1 MFFGLVTLFVALS
14 ISAVAAY
21 YSIVGLMAIFSA
33 AAFSIAVMGVV
44 LEIGKL
50 VTASWLYQNWKT
62 VPKVLKYYLTSAVVI
77 LMFIT
82 SMGIFGYLSKSHID
96 AGTNTSQV
104 TVKLDRVNSRIASE
118 QKVIDRAERQ
128 LENLDKALE
137 RYVELGAV
145 SKGLDRRISQEEERL
160 KLTNMVNK
168 SQDKIDEYLDQ
179 KSEYELEIKNFEVE
193 VGPLK
198 YISALLYGDD
208 ALTFLENAV
217 RWVILI
223 LVFVFDPLAVL
234 LVVAANITIRDVLNK
249 RKRIKYLSK
258 KNQSV
263 MVLQERLQKLKM
275 VLLWSITN
283 RRENYAIYTSNKGNY
298 YIINHRNSVTHF

>member
-160 KLTNMVNK
+160 KLSNMVNK
-168 SQDKIDEYLDQ
+168 SQEKIDEYLDE
-179 KSEYELEIKNFEVE
+179 KSDYELEIKNFEVE

-249 RKRIKYLSK
+249 RKRIKDKLLRK
-258 KNQSV
+258 QRKNKILV
-263 MVLQERLQKLKM
+263 KAEPNGDGTARK
-275 VLLWSITN
+275 ITKTKN
-283 RRENYAIYTSNKGNY
+283 GVTMEY
-298 YIINHRNSVTHF
+298 YE

>member
-1 MFFGLVTLFVALS
+1 MFFGLVTLIVALS

-249 RKRIKYLSK
+249 RKRIREKLLRK
-258 KNQSV
+258 QRKNKILV
-263 MVLQERLQKLKM
+263 KTEPIGDGTARK
-275 VLLWSITN
+275 ITKTKN
-283 RRENYAIYTSNKGNY
+283 GVTMEY
-298 YIINHRNSVTHF
+298 YE

>member
-1 MFFGLVTLFVALS
+1 MFFGLVTLIVALS

-145 SKGLDRRISQEEERL
+145 SKGLDRRESQEEERL

-168 SQDKIDEYLDQ
+168 SQEKIDEYLDE
-179 KSEYELEIKNFEVE
+179 KSEYQLEIKNFEVE

-249 RKRIKYLSK
+249 RKRIKDKLLRK
-258 KNQSV
+258 QRKNKILV
-263 MVLQERLQKLKM
+263 KEEPIGDGTARK
-275 VLLWSITN
+275 ITKTKN
-283 RRENYAIYTSNKGNY
+283 GVTMEY
-298 YIINHRNSVTHF
+298 YE

>member
-1 MFFGLVTLFVALS
+1 MFLAVITLFIALS

-62 VPKVLKYYLTSAVVI
+62 VPKILKYYLTSAVVI

-96 AGTNTSQV
+96 AGTNTSQI

-118 QKVIDRAERQ
+118 QKTIDRAERQ
-128 LENLDKALE
+128 LVNLDKALE

-145 SKGLDRRISQEEERL
+145 SKGLDRRESQEEERT

-168 SQDKIDEYLDQ
+168 SQEKIDQYLDE

-198 YISALLYGDD
+198 YISALIYGDD

-234 LVVAANITIRDVLNK
+234 LVVAANISINDYNNQK
-249 RKRIKYLSK
+249 RKERLRNFK
-258 KNQSV
+258 KNTKNRILV
-263 MVLQERLQKLKM
+263 KEEPIGDGTAKK
-275 VLLWSITN
+275 ITKTKN
-283 RRENYAIYTSNKGNY
+283 GVTMEY
-298 YIINHRNSVTHF
+298 YE

>member
-1 MFFGLVTLFVALS
+1 MFFGLVTLIVALS

-50 VTASWLYQNWKT
+50 VTASWLYQNWKS

-145 SKGLDRRISQEEERL
+145 SKGLDRRESQEEERL

-168 SQDKIDEYLDQ
+168 SQEKIDEYLDQ

-249 RKRIKYLSK
+249 RKRIKDKLLRK
-258 KNQSV
+258 QRKNKILV
-263 MVLQERLQKLKM
+263 KEEPIGDGTARK
-275 VLLWSITN
+275 ITKTKN
-283 RRENYAIYTSNKGNY
+283 GVTMEY
-298 YIINHRNSVTHF
+298 YE

>member
-1 MFFGLVTLFVALS
+1 MFFGLVTLIVALS

-50 VTASWLYQNWKT
+50 VTASWLYQNWKS

-145 SKGLDRRISQEEERL
+145 SKGLDRRDSQEEERL

-249 RKRIKYLSK
+249 RKRIREKLLRK
-258 KNQSV
+258 QRKNKILV
-263 MVLQERLQKLKM
+263 KEEPIGDGTARK
-275 VLLWSITN
+275 ITKTKN
-283 RRENYAIYTSNKGNY
+283 GVTMEY
-298 YIINHRNSVTHF
+298 YE

>member
-1 MFFGLVTLFVALS
+1 MFFGLVTLIVALS

-145 SKGLDRRISQEEERL
+145 SKGLDRRESQEEERL

-168 SQDKIDEYLDQ
+168 SQEKIDEYLDQ

-249 RKRIKYLSK
+249 RKRIREKLLRK
-258 KNQSV
+258 QRKNKILV
-263 MVLQERLQKLKM
+263 KTEPIGDGTARK
-275 VLLWSITN
+275 ITKTKN
-283 RRENYAIYTSNKGNY
+283 GVTMEY
-298 YIINHRNSVTHF
+298 YE

>member
-145 SKGLDRRISQEEERL
+145 SKGLDRRISQEEERK
-160 KLTNMVNK
+160 KLTDMVNK
-168 SQDKIDEYLDQ
+168 SQEKIDEYLDE
-179 KSEYELEIKNFEVE
+179 KSDYELEIKNFEVE

-249 RKRIKYLSK
+249 RKRIKDKLLRK
-258 KNQSV
+258 QRKDKILVKEEPIGDGTARKITKTKNGV
-263 MVLQERLQKLKM
+263 TME
-275 VLLWSITN
+275 
-283 RRENYAIYTSNKGNY
+283 Y
-298 YIINHRNSVTHF
+298 YE

>member
-1 MFFGLVTLFVALS
+1 MFIGLVTLFVALS

-50 VTASWLYQNWKT
+50 VTASWLYQNWKS

-249 RKRIKYLSK
+249 RKRIRDKLLRK
-258 KNQSV
+258 QRKNKILV
-263 MVLQERLQKLKM
+263 KEEPIGDGTARK
-275 VLLWSITN
+275 ITKTKN
-283 RRENYAIYTSNKGNY
+283 GVTMEY
-298 YIINHRNSVTHF
+298 YE

>member
-1 MFFGLVTLFVALS
+1 MFFGLVTLIVALS

-145 SKGLDRRISQEEERL
+145 SKGLDRRESQEEERL

-168 SQDKIDEYLDQ
+168 SQEKIDEYLDQ

-249 RKRIKYLSK
+249 RKRIRDKLLRK
-258 KNQSV
+258 QRKNKILV
-263 MVLQERLQKLKM
+263 KTEPIGDGTARK
-275 VLLWSITN
+275 ITKTKN
-283 RRENYAIYTSNKGNY
+283 GVTMEY
-298 YIINHRNSVTHF
+298 YE

>member
-1 MFFGLVTLFVALS
+1 MFFGLVTLIVALS

-118 QKVIDRAERQ
+118 QKTIDRAERQ

-145 SKGLDRRISQEEERL
+145 SKGLDRRESQEEERL

-249 RKRIKYLSK
+249 RKRIREKLLRK
-258 KNQSV
+258 QRKNKILV
-263 MVLQERLQKLKM
+263 KTEPIGDGTARK
-275 VLLWSITN
+275 ITKTKN
-283 RRENYAIYTSNKGNY
+283 GVTMEY
-298 YIINHRNSVTHF
+298 YE

>member
-1 MFFGLVTLFVALS
+1 MFLAVVTLFIALS

-62 VPKVLKYYLTSAVVI
+62 VPKILKYYLTSAVVI

-96 AGTNTSQV
+96 AGTNTSQI

-118 QKVIDRAERQ
+118 QKTIDRAERQ
-128 LENLDKALE
+128 LVNLDKALE

-145 SKGLDRRISQEEERL
+145 SKGLDRRESQEEERT
-160 KLTNMVNK
+160 KLTDMVNK
-168 SQDKIDEYLDQ
+168 SQEKIDEYLDE

-198 YISALLYGDD
+198 YISALIYGDD

-249 RKRIKYLSK
+249 RKRIKDKLLRK
-258 KNQSV
+258 QRKNKILV
-263 MVLQERLQKLKM
+263 KEEPIGDGTARK
-275 VLLWSITN
+275 ITKTKN
-283 RRENYAIYTSNKGNY
+283 GVTMEY
-298 YIINHRNSVTHF
+298 YE